1 MSSLRMRK
9 PVKIALTVDVTSRI
23 KYLESKLESIEDET
37 LFYSICEQIEILQ
50 ADLIRPAT
58 PGRRI

>member
-9 PVKIALTVDVTSRI
+9 PVKIALVDVTSRI

-37 LFYSICEQIEILQ
+37 LFYSICSQIEVLQ